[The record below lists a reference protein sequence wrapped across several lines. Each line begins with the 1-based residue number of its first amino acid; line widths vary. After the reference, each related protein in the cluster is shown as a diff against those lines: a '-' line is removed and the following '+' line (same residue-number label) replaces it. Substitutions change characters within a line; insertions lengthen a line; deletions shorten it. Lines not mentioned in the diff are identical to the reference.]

1 MSETNQS
8 VLIVEDEE
16 NLAKILS
23 DYFVAGGYHTVVRHD
38 GESGLLAAREHRP
51 DVVLLDLM
59 LPKLDGVSVCKEIR
73 KHSEVPIIMVTAK
86 VEEIDRL
93 LGFDVGAD
101 DYISKPFSP
110 KEVVARVK
118 AVLRRAQRVA
128 KHWED
133 DEKDQLLRL
142 DEIAQRVTCQGEA
155 VVLTPTEYKLCRV
168 FLLHPGQLF
177 SRARLLDT
185 AYDLD
190 ADVSDRVVD
199 SHIKNLRKK
208 LDQHLPG
215 RELIQSV
222 YGVGYRFE
230 P

>member
-1 MSETNQS
+1 MTEKKPT

-16 NLAKILS
+16 NLARILS
-23 DYFVAGGYHTVVRHD
+23 DYFSAGGYNTLVRHD
-38 GESGLLAAREHRP
+38 GESGLAAVSEHRP
-51 DVVLLDLM
+51 DAVLLDLM
-59 LPKLDGVSVCKEIR
+59 LPKLDGVSVCKEVR
-73 KHSEVPIIMVTAK
+73 KHSQVPIIMVTAK

-93 LGFDVGAD
+93 LGFDMGAD
-101 DYISKPFSP
+101 DYIAKPFSP

-128 KHWED
+128 QHWED
-133 DEKDQLLRL
+133 SEEEQLLRL
-142 DEIAQRVTCQGEA
+142 DEEAQRVFAQGEP
-155 VVLTPTEYKLCRV
+155 VGLTPTEYKLCRV

-215 RELIQSV
+215 KELIQSV